1 MNSDKA
7 ISHDGVVIRADGNG
21 VVEVSINPGTA
32 CSGCHAK
39 SACGMGA
46 GEEKII
52 TVKTTNTYKTGE
64 VVTITMDQSQGTRAV
79 IIGYVLPFIVLI
91 AVFVSLTLTNAG
103 ELISCLGA
111 FAALGFYYLVIWLLR
126 ARIEKRFT
134 FKIKN

>member
-7 ISHDGVVIRADGNG
+7 ISHEGVVIRADGNG

-39 SACGMGA
+39 SACGMGT
-46 GEEKII
+46 GEEKVI
-52 TVKTTNTYKTGE
+52 TVKTSMNYKPGE
-64 VVTITMDQSQGTRAV
+64 GVTVTMDQSQGTRAV
-79 IIGYVLPFIVLI
+79 IIGYVLPFIVLV
-91 AVFVSLTLTNAG
+91 AVFVSLTVAKAG
-103 ELISCLGA
+103 ELISCLAA